1 MIVVGIDPGLHGA
14 VAVLSFVQPG
24 LPPYILDIF
33 DMPTI
38 AITKGAKNSTA
49 VDWPEYVNILEG
61 VRLFGPKLLVFEKVG
76 AMMKQGVKQ
85 GTVSA
90 FTFGATAGGQ
100 QQLARYILGCRMELA
115 VPVVWKRTM
124 KVGTADGDILTR
136 TQYYFPG
143 EDARWKTPRGRLLDG
158 RCEAALLA
166 AYGQY
171 LMEAKR

>member
-1 MIVVGIDPGLHGA
+1 MIVVGVDPGLHGA
-14 VAVLSFVQPG
+14 VAVLSFIQGV
-24 LPPYILDIF
+24 PPYILDII
-33 DMPTI
+33 DMPTL
-38 AITKGAKNSTA
+38 AITKGAKNSTSI
-49 VDWPEYVNILEG
+49 DWPEYVNILEG
-61 VRLFGPKLLVFEKVG
+61 IRLFGPKLLVFEKVG

-115 VPVVWKRTM
+115 VPLTWKRTM

-136 TQYYFPG
+136 TQNMFPG
-143 EDARWKTPRGRLLDG
+143 ECNRWKTQRGRLLDG

-171 LMEAKR
+171 LMDVKK